1 MSFRTR
7 LAAISL
13 VLLIL
18 SASSHAADIPC
29 SGRDVEEFNYSWRL
43 RGGLAWIA
51 GLRFPTSGVGALR
64 TGVPSAEKD
73 AIASELVI
81 RPSKGRSGFYIY
93 QSQIDLAGQKTLMT
107 YHGYSWGDRERKERT
122 FFDYVKR
129 LARIRKETT
138 DEAVENRV
146 KPIPHKDMRDI
157 LTGIYFLRRNAAT
170 MERPLTSEIYSDGK
184 LYPVVFKPGA
194 RHSFIV
200 AGEKVEARAY
210 DIEAAPGETSKKWT
224 GGLRVWLTDDARHVP
239 VRIEIRKNFASL
251 QLDLQS
257 LNECSAIN

>member
-1 MSFRTR
+1 MPFRLRFTSI
-7 LAAISL
+7 AI

-18 SASSHAADIPC
+18 AGSMRATPVPC
-29 SGRDVEEFNYSWRL
+29 SDRDTEEFNYSWRL

-64 TGVPSAEKD
+64 TGVPTVGNRD
-73 AIASELVI
+73 IDSELVI

-93 QSQIDLAGQKTLMT
+93 QSQIDTAGQKTLMT

-138 DEAVENRV
+138 DQAVENRV

-157 LTGIYFLRRNAAT
+157 LTGIYFLRRNAGT
-170 MERPLTSEIYSDGK
+170 FEKPMTSEIYSDGK
-184 LYPVVFKPGA
+184 IYPVVFKPGD

-210 DIEAAPGETSKKWT
+210 DIEAAPGETSKKWP
-224 GGLRVWLTDDARHVP
+224 GGLRVWLSDDARHVP

-257 LNECSAIN
+257 LNECSAI

>member
-1 MSFRTR
+1 MSFCLRF
-7 LAAISL
+7 ASISL
-13 VLLIL
+13 IL
-18 SASSHAADIPC
+18 FIFAAPVRAADAPC
-29 SGRDVEEFNYSWRL
+29 TDRDTEEFNYSWRL

-64 TGVPSAEKD
+64 TGVPGVGNRD
-73 AIASELVI
+73 IDSELVI

-93 QSQIDLAGQKTLMT
+93 QSQIDTAGQKTLMT

-138 DEAVENRV
+138 DEAVEHRV

-157 LTGIYFLRRNAAT
+157 LTGIYFLRRNAST
-170 MERPLTSEIYSDGK
+170 LEQPLTSEIYSDGRV
-184 LYPVVFKPGA
+184 YPVVFKPGD

-210 DIEAAPGETSKKWT
+210 DIEAAPGETSKKWP
-224 GGLRVWLTDDARHVP
+224 GGLRVWLSDDPRHVP

>member
-1 MSFRTR
+1 MPFPARITSV
-7 LAAISL
+7 SV
-13 VLLIL
+13 VLLIF
-18 SASSHAADIPC
+18 AATSQAANAPC
-29 SGRDVEEFNYSWRL
+29 SSRDTEEFNYSWRL

-73 AIASELVI
+73 DIASELVI

-93 QSQIDLAGQKTLMT
+93 QSQIDTAGQKTLMT
-107 YHGYSWGDRERKERT
+107 YHGYSFGNRERKERT
-122 FFDYVKR
+122 LFDYVKR
-129 LARIRKETT
+129 LARIRKQTD
-138 DEAVENRV
+138 DEAVESRV

-157 LTGIYFLRRNAAT
+157 LTGIYFLRRNAET
-170 MERPLTSEIYSDGK
+170 MERPLTSDIYSDGK
-184 LYPVVFKPGA
+184 LYPVVFKPGK

-200 AGEKVEARAY
+200 AGEMVEARAY
-210 DIEAAPGETSKKWT
+210 DIEAAPGEASKKWP

>member
-1 MSFRTR
+1 MSYRLRIPSISLILLSFAAAA
-7 LAAISL
+7 LAAD
-13 VLLIL
+13 
-18 SASSHAADIPC
+18 APC
-29 SGRDVEEFNYSWRL
+29 SPRNTEEFNYSWRL

-64 TGVPSAEKD
+64 TGVPTEGNGEID
-73 AIASELVI
+73 SELVI

-93 QSQIDLAGQKTLMT
+93 QSQIDTAGQKTLMT

-129 LARIRKETT
+129 LARIRKETS

-146 KPIPHKDMRDI
+146 KPIPAKDMRDI

-170 MERPLTSEIYSDGK
+170 MEQPLISEIYSDGR
-184 LYPVVFKPGA
+184 LYPVVFRPGD

-200 AGEKVEARAY
+200 AGEKVQARAY
-210 DIEAAPGETSKKWT
+210 DIAAAPGETSKKWA
-224 GGLRVWLTDDARHVP
+224 GGLRVWLSEDARHVP

-257 LNECSAIN
+257 LNACSAIN